1 MWAKPQ
7 AQPLSVTFWDVGQA
21 NCSTISLPNGHLI
34 IIDTGNRGSP
44 LIDWL
49 ADRKHTIDAVVITH
63 NDSDHVGSLPAL
75 IDQYQTRIKTAY
87 LLVHQS
93 DYAEKGKKLF
103 RRLQQAEEQ
112 GLEVHRLEAGQIIW
126 EDTQMRAALKVVHP
140 SLLENFLA
148 GSPNRTS
155 GILCLEIAGKVEV
168 IWPGDAPLS
177 TLQKHCTNTKPN
189 YLVGPHHGAPEDWRT
204 KEGHNAIKAVKP
216 STDYISVSTKNRY
229 NHPRPKFIRR
239 LEMAAC
245 KVVCSQMTVHC
256 DRRQVLQKQRPL
268 MQSHAVLG
276 LRPPRNRGI
285 TCRGPL
291 RLDWD
296 GSKFVEDQL
305 AKEHSDRI
313 DKLKRAQCLK
323 GRNWEWL

>member
-1 MWAKPQ
+1 LLAEPQ
-7 AQPLSVTFWDVGQA
+7 TQPLSVTFWDVGQA
-21 NCSTISLPNGHLI
+21 NCSTISLPNGRLI

-44 LIDWL
+44 LVDWL
-49 ADRKHTIDAVVITH
+49 SDRRQIIDAVVITH

-75 IDQYQTRIKTAY
+75 IDQFEARIGKAY
-87 LLVHQS
+87 LLIHQS

-103 RRLQQAEEQ
+103 RRLRLAEER
-112 GLEVHRLEAGQIIW
+112 GLEVSRLETGQTIW
-126 EDTQMRAALKVVHP
+126 EEKGLQAALRVVHP
-140 SLLENFLA
+140 SMLENFHA

-177 TLQKHCTNTKPN
+177 TLRKHCSNSKPN
-189 YLVGPHHGAPEDWRT
+189 YLVGPHHGAPEDYRS
-204 KEGHNAIKAVKP
+204 KAGHKAIKAVKP
-216 STDYISVSTKNRY
+216 NSDYISVSTKNRY

-239 LEMAAC
+239 LEMEGC

-256 DRRQVLQKQRPL
+256 DRRQVLQKRKPL
-268 MQSHAVLG
+268 MQSHAILG

-296 GSKFVEDQL
+296 GSKFVQDQL
-305 AKEHSDRI
+305 AQEHLKRI
-313 DKLKRAQCLK
+313 GLLKRAQCLK
-323 GRNWEWL
+323 GRNNEWL